1 MGTLIIMNKDPFTHL
16 IIGKA
21 METHRALGP
30 GLVEEFY
37 HQELVARLVE
47 SGVEHE
53 SKPRRDLVYRGHVAD
68 TFEPDLVFPKRLIPE
83 LKALRG
89 EFHPSHF
96 TQLFTYQ
103 KFWGIPTGMLF
114 DFGKASLVFKRVAYT
129 PVAANFPSVIVPNVV
144 EKGDFARAL
153 LNLLQRTFVDHG
165 LGYPETTWNG
175 LVSAALRAED
185 IAHRVDPMARITDL
199 GVAAL
204 RCIEIEKICAL
215 SITALGDGVSAADR
229 ATLETC
235 LRWLGLLWGI
245 AIHFGRR
252 SVDVCFVVAP
262 CGKGFPQTRDFV
274 IEDLKA

>member
-1 MGTLIIMNKDPFTHL
+1 MNKDPFTHL

-30 GLVEEFY
+30 GLVEKFY
-37 HQELVARLVE
+37 HQDLVARLVAA
-47 SGVEHE
+47 GIEHE

-68 TFEPDLVFPKRLIPE
+68 TFEPNLVFPNRLIPE

-89 EFHPSHF
+89 EFDPAHF

-103 KFWGIPTGMLF
+103 KFWSIPTGMLF

-129 PVAANFPSVIVPNVV
+129 PAAADFPPVTVPDAM

-153 LNLLQRTFVDHG
+153 LKVLQRTFADHG

-175 LVSAALRAED
+175 LVSAALRAEG
-185 IAHRVDPMARITDL
+185 IVHRVSPTAPITSL

-204 RCIEIEKICAL
+204 RCIEVEKICAV

-235 LRWLGLLWGI
+235 LRWLGLPWGI
-245 AIHFGRR
+245 AIHFGRCA
-252 SVDVCFVVAP
+252 VDVRLVLAP
-262 CGKGFPQTRDFV
+262 GRNDFPQIRDSADR
-274 IEDLKA
+274 DLKE

>member
-1 MGTLIIMNKDPFTHL
+1 MNKDPFTHL

-21 METHRALGP
+21 METHHALGP
-30 GLVEEFY
+30 GLVEKFY
-37 HQELVARLVE
+37 HQDLVARLVA

-68 TFEPDLVFPKRLIPE
+68 AFEPDLVFPKRLIPE

-89 EFHPSHF
+89 EFDPSHF
-96 TQLFTYQ
+96 TQLLTYQ

-129 PVAANFPSVIVPNVV
+129 PVAADFPSVTVPNVV
-144 EKGDFARAL
+144 EKGDFGRTL
-153 LNLLQRTFVDHG
+153 LNLLQRTFADHG

-175 LVSAALRAED
+175 LVSAALRAEE
-185 IAHRVDPMARITDL
+185 IAHRVNPMARITDL

-204 RCIEIEKICAL
+204 RCIEVEKICAL
-215 SITALGDGVSAADR
+215 SITALGDGVSATDR

-235 LRWLGLLWGI
+235 LRWLGLPWGI

-252 SVDVCFVVAP
+252 SVDVRFVLAP
-262 CGKGFPQTRDFV
+262 SGKDSPQIRESAD
-274 IEDLKA
+274 EDLKA